1 MTKHIDVHIENVHC
15 GHSLNICDE
24 RGDLPFG
31 SAAMMQGDFSLFVV
45 KNLVTVHENTG
56 STSPLKEK

>member
-1 MTKHIDVHIENVHC
+1 MTKHIDAHIENVHC
-15 GHSLNICDE
+15 GHSLTIRDE
-24 RGDLPFG
+24 CGDLPFG

-56 STSPLKEK
+56 SPSPLKEK